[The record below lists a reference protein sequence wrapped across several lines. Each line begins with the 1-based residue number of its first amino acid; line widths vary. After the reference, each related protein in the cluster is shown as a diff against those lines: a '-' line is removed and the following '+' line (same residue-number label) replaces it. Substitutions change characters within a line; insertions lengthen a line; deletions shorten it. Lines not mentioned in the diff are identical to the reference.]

1 MPPDVERL
9 SLSVLMELKCVRLCL
24 VFFNK
29 KEAEPQTQ
37 KGTLAE
43 RQAFPHI
50 RRPSRSR
57 SRFGERQA
65 IVIILKRSISLFV
78 IAGLVVVS
86 TSLFSSSAQSIYPV
100 LTQPQTDP
108 NSALNRG
115 RALLKHGHAD
125 QALGHLETALKS
137 YTQANNP
144 RGIAAAEDA
153 LGDLYLVQGQYKV
166 ALDHYQ
172 KAYQS
177 FVVARGKDEQTAAA
191 ANSASS
197 LAGSTASAATQ
208 TATST
213 FDNGFNANLMLA
225 KIGDTNFRLGQLSEA
240 GSSYSMMSARKP
252 ESAAEKTGSRFGL
265 PSLSGGFPTGRP
277 SVAAPTSAAGG
288 LMEIKKELDGY
299 RVAIVYMTYE
309 LGMGRIAFANN
320 DLETARKHF
329 QNALD
334 AGAGGLG
341 VIAKL
346 GQTRR
351 FRAAA
356 RTSLGDVALRQ
367 GRFKDAVKMFNDAA
381 SGAQKDERLDLMWPA
396 KRGLGRS
403 LWLQAGQDPKAGK
416 MREDALN
423 AYRDA
428 LKTIETIRAGS
439 LRADES
445 RSTFLATTKDV
456 YDEAASTFAEMA
468 LLTTP
473 AGGALSGKALDYA
486 AESFRITEAGRARS
500 LLDMLGEVNAQ
511 ITEGVPP
518 DLLKRKQ
525 ENLDRQQEIAQQLTG
540 ISLEAEQ
547 KEKPAQLD
555 ANLDKLQ
562 TEFDEIE
569 NQIRTASPRYA
580 ALTAAQP
587 QSLADVQQKVLDD
600 GTVLLEYSLG
610 NDSSYL
616 FAVTRSSVSLFKL
629 PSRSNVEKLAT
640 DFRAQLIP
648 PKLQRRIVGIDVVEP
663 TRGLGLAEGSSENL
677 AGFVAAAN
685 ALYKAAV
692 EPAASVVADK
702 RALVV
707 ADGALNYIP
716 FEALVK
722 TTEGADYASLSYLV
736 KTNEIVYAP
745 SASVVAAIRQ
755 QGSKASGKNLLV
767 VADPIFSAKDPR
779 LKGTAA
785 ASAGET
791 RGLGLGLE
799 SAINDISGQP
809 APAGGLQLGRL
820 VGTRVEAEEIAKL
833 ARAAGGQPDLWI
845 DLNASEENVRSRDM
859 TNYKVVHIAT
869 HGLLDA
875 RRPQFT
881 GVVLSLVGNKTG
893 DGFLRTDEI
902 FNLRMNPS
910 LVMLSACETGLGKEK
925 RGEGVIGL
933 TRAFMYAGAPTVG
946 VSLWSVADKSTAEL
960 MTDFYKRY
968 LGATPV
974 SASSAMRE
982 AQLAMISGKKY
993 STPFY
998 WAPFVLVGEWK

>member
-1 MPPDVERL
+1 MFLRR
-9 SLSVLMELKCVRLCL
+9 SVTVL
-24 VFFNK
+24 
-29 KEAEPQTQ
+29 
-37 KGTLAE
+37 
-43 RQAFPHI
+43 
-50 RRPSRSR
+50 
-57 SRFGERQA
+57 
-65 IVIILKRSISLFV
+65 V
-78 IAGLVVVS
+78 IAC
-86 TSLFSSSAQSIYPV
+86 SLLFLLSEPPPSSAQS
-100 LTQPQTDP
+100 DP
-108 NSALNRG
+108 NSALDRG
-115 RALLKHGHAD
+115 RALLRQGHAD
-125 QALGHLETALKS
+125 QALGYLETALNS
-137 YTQANNP
+137 YAEANNP

-153 LGDLYLVQGQYKV
+153 LGDLYLIQGQYKV

-172 KAYQS
+172 KAYQA
-177 FVVARGKDEQTAAA
+177 FVTARGKDEQTSAA
-191 ANSASS
+191 ANSV
-197 LAGSTASAATQ
+197 AGRAGGTAGAATQ
-208 TATST
+208 TATGT

-225 KIGDTNFRLGQLSEA
+225 KIGDTNLRLGQISDA
-240 GSSYSMMSARKP
+240 GAAYLTMNVKKP
-252 ESAAEKTGSRFGL
+252 ESMAAKATRRLGGLGGVLGSISTGNVSIA
-265 PSLSGGFPTGRP
+265 T
-277 SVAAPTSAAGG
+277 PTSSAIG
-288 LMEIKKELDGY
+288 LLEAKKELDEY

-309 LGMGRIAFANN
+309 LGTGRIAFRNN
-320 DLETARKHF
+320 DIETARKHF

-334 AGAGGLG
+334 AGNGGLPG
-341 VIAKL
+341 VANL

-351 FRAAA
+351 FRTAA

-367 GRFKDAVKMFNDAA
+367 GLYKDAAKMFADATT
-381 SGAQKDERLDLMWPA
+381 GAQKDNRLDLMWPA

-403 LWLQAGQDPKAGK
+403 LWLQAGQDSKAGK
-416 MREDALN
+416 LREDALD

-456 YDEAASTFAEMA
+456 YDEAATAFAEMA
-468 LLTTP
+468 LMIDRGTSPTVREGSSP
-473 AGGALSGKALDYA
+473 LSGKALDYA

-525 ENLDRQQEIAQQLTG
+525 DNLDRQQEIAQQLTG
-540 ISLEAEQ
+540 ISLSGDQ
-547 KEKPAQLD
+547 KEKPSELEK
-555 ANLDKLQ
+555 NLDQLQ
-562 TEFDEIE
+562 TEFDDVE

-610 NDSSYL
+610 SDSSYL
-616 FAVTRSSVSLFKL
+616 FAVSRSSVSLFKL
-629 PSRSNVEKLAT
+629 SPRSNLDKLAT

-648 PKLQRRIVGIDVVEP
+648 PKLQRRIVGIDVVEAQ
-663 TRGLGLAEGSSENL
+663 RGLGLVQGPSEDL
-677 AGFVAAAN
+677 PAFVAASN

-692 EPAASVVADK
+692 EPAISVVSDK
-702 RALVV
+702 RVLVV

-722 TTEGADYASLSYLV
+722 TTEGAEYASLSYLV

-755 QGSKASGKNLLV
+755 QRGGSPTDRGTSPTVREGSAAGKNILL
-767 VADPIFSAKDPR
+767 VADPIFNSNDPR
-779 LKGTAA
+779 LKGSGAA
-785 ASAGET
+785 QPTGEA

-799 SAINDISGQP
+799 SAINDVTGQG
-809 APAGGLQLGRL
+809 APAGGLQLARL
-820 VGTRVEAEEIAKL
+820 VGTRAEAEEIAKI
-833 ARAAGGQPDLWI
+833 ARTAGGQPDLWI
-845 DLNASEENVRSRDM
+845 DLNASEDNVRNRDM

-875 RRPQFT
+875 QRPQFT
-881 GVVLSLVGNKTG
+881 GVVLSLVGNKNA

-902 FNLRMNPS
+902 FNLRMSPA

-960 MTDFYKRY
+960 MTDFYRRY
-968 LGATPV
+968 LSASPV
-974 SASSAMRE
+974 SASSAMRD
-982 AQLAMISGKKY
+982 AQLSMISGKKY
-993 STPFY
+993 SAPFY
-998 WAPFVLVGEWK
+998 WAPFVLVGEWR